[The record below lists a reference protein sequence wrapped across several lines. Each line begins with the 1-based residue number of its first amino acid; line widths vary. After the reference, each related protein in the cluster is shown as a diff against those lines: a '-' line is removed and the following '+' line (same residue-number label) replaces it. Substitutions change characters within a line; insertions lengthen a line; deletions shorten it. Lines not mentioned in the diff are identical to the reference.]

1 MKTFFKKSLL
11 EMRAMKKGTL
21 FVLLFILLVLGACKN
36 LEMQAGAEWLR
47 EPELEDVQSE
57 KYLEIPQT
65 DIYEVT
71 APPNP
76 GIYHGNSQRASIF
89 KLSPELAVWYT
100 GHYYTCPADKQP
112 YLVRAVYGHAGT
124 GAFSLKRFEDDLL
137 ILHQSMGHST
147 IYQKTALVVNLDYEP
162 NQVFIRVK
170 IAE

>member
-1 MKTFFKKSLL
+1 
-11 EMRAMKKGTL
+11 MRAMKKGTL
-21 FVLLFILLVLGACKN
+21 FVLLFILLVLGACKGS
-36 LEMQAGAEWLR
+36 EMQAGAEWLR
-47 EPELEDVQSE
+47 EPDVEDAQSE
-57 KYLEIPQT
+57 KYTDIPNT

-71 APPNP
+71 ASK
-76 GIYHGNSQRASIF
+76 IDIAFRELEQISIV
-89 KLSPELAVWYT
+89 KLSPELAIWYT

-124 GAFSLKRFEDDLL
+124 GAFSLKRLEDDLL

-162 NQVFIRVK
+162 DQVFIRVK

>member
-1 MKTFFKKSLL
+1 MKN
-11 EMRAMKKGTL
+11 GTL
-21 FVLLFILLVLGACKN
+21 LILFFILLVLGACKDSR
-36 LEMQAGAEWLR
+36 MQAGAEWLR

-65 DIYEVT
+65 DIYEMT
-71 APPNP
+71 ASKI
-76 GIYHGNSQRASIF
+76 GFAFMELEQTGIF

-100 GHYYTCPADKQP
+100 GHYYTCPPGKQP

-124 GAFSLKRFEDDLL
+124 GAFSLKRLEDDLL

-162 NQVFIRVK
+162 VQIFIRVK